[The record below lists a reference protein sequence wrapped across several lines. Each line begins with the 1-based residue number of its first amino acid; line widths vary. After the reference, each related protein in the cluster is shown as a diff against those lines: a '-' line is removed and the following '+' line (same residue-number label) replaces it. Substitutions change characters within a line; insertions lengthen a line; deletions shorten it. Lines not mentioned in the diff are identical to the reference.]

1 MNNQDILIR
10 LILVFLLIALNAF
23 FVAAEFA
30 IVSLRRTRIIQL
42 VASGDAQAR
51 TVQSLQRSLDR
62 LLSTTQLGI
71 TLASLALGWIGESTM
86 AVFLKQLI
94 TFLPLPLD
102 WQNLLTRGLSLS
114 LAFLLIAYLQ
124 IVLGELYPKSLAL
137 IYAEPMARLL
147 AAPIGVIS
155 RIFKPFL
162 WIINQSTRFLLVLT
176 RIPDVDLQRTNRV
189 TSEELQLIISMEGEL
204 AGLEAEERQILKNV
218 FEFSEV
224 TASEIMVPRNR
235 LITVSYG
242 ATFEELLLE
251 VVNSGF
257 SYYPV
262 KGDSFDDIRGMIDF
276 KDLALPLA
284 QGQLNLTTPIQTWV
298 KPVRFFPETTP
309 LSELLS
315 LMQKYSLKMIIV
327 VDEFGGTAGLLTLED
342 LIEEIVGSPAH
353 ADDTET
359 LELQTIDESTFLVQA
374 QMNLE
379 DVNQVLD
386 LALPVADEYQTLG
399 GFLLHHWQKIPQV
412 GEKFHYQDLELTI
425 ISTTGPRLEQIQIHR
440 QQSHQESES

>member
-42 VASGDAQAR
+42 VASGDAPAQ

-86 AVFLKQLI
+86 AVFVQKLI

-102 WQNLLTRGLSLS
+102 WQNLLSRGLSLS
-114 LAFLLIAYLQ
+114 LAFLLIVYLQ
-124 IVLGELYPKSLAL
+124 IVFGELYPKSLAL

-147 AAPIGVIS
+147 APPIGVIS

-162 WIINQSTRFLLVLT
+162 WILNQSTRSLLALT
-176 RIPDVDLQRTNRV
+176 QIPEVDLQRSNRV

-204 AGLEAEERQILKNV
+204 TGLEAEEREILNNV
-218 FEFSEV
+218 FEFGEV

-235 LITVSYG
+235 LITISSS
-242 ATFEELLLE
+242 ATFEELLIE
-251 VVNSGF
+251 IVDSGY
-257 SYYPV
+257 SCYPV
-262 KGDSFDDIRGMIDF
+262 KGDSADDIRGMIDF

-284 QGQLNLTTPIQTWV
+284 QGQLNLKTPIKPWL

-309 LSELLS
+309 LSELLAV
-315 LMQKYSLKMIIV
+315 MQQSSLKIIIV

-342 LIEEIVGSPAH
+342 LIAEIVGTSSH
-353 ADDTET
+353 NDESEIV
-359 LELQTIDESTFLVQA
+359 ELQTLDESTFLVQA

-386 LALPVADEYQTLG
+386 LALPLADEYQTLG

-412 GEKFHYQDLELTI
+412 GEKFHYQNLEFTI
-425 ISTTGPRLEQIQIHR
+425 ISTQGPRLEQIQIQQ
-440 QQSHQESES
+440 QQSNNTPHY